1 MSKSETLV
9 SPNVCI
15 LKHFTEIPFFFSWA
29 LLSGNTVRRHFNMK
43 TCCAEMIVKL
53 LRQCKVRGGIKE
65 GKRTDKPRVRYLK
78 NSA

>member
-1 MSKSETLV
+1 
-9 SPNVCI
+9 
-15 LKHFTEIPFFFSWA
+15 
-29 LLSGNTVRRHFNMK
+29 MK